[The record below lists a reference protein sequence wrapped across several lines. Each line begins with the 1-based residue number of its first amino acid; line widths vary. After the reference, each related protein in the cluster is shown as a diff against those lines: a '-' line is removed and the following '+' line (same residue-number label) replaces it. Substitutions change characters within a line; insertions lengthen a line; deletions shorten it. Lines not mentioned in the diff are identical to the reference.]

1 MARVFI
7 VAVENSADHL
17 GAELATHLT
26 KLNPNI
32 DLIGIGGAA
41 MSEAGLPTQ
50 MYIDGLAILGFV
62 EGIKSYPFILARV
75 QQTADLIMATNPDA
89 AILIDSWGFMIRVAK
104 RLKKLGYKGQIIK
117 YVAPQV
123 WAMREGR
130 SAILARYVDHL
141 LTIHSF
147 DAPYFTRHNLP
158 VHYVGNPVFD
168 TNYLQGDGA
177 GLRAQY
183 KIGKHPVAAVFLG
196 SRASEVARLAGPFA
210 DAIARVKQDMPEVRF
225 VSPVSSTIGEVVGA
239 AAAEDK
245 RLQDV
250 IFLPE
255 ARKFDVM
262 AAADVALACSG
273 TVSTQ
278 LACAG
283 VPTIVAY
290 KLAPLTFF
298 AAKRLFKPDYISI
311 VNIAAGQALMP
322 EYIQQGATGENL
334 SGALL
339 GYLTDAALR
348 KKASKALLKQTKTMR
363 GGKSLASEKAAKAVL
378 DILAKA

>member
-17 GAELATHLT
+17 GAQLATHLT
-26 KLNPNI
+26 KANPDI
-32 DLIGIGGAA
+32 DLLGIGGAA

-75 QQTADLIMATNPDA
+75 QQVADLIIASEADA
-89 AILIDSWGFMIRVAK
+89 AVLIDSWGFMIRVAK

-168 TNYLQGDGA
+168 MDYRKGDGA
-177 GLRAQY
+177 GLRHQY
-183 KIGKHPVAAVFLG
+183 IMAERPVVGVFLG
-196 SRASEVARLAGPFA
+196 SRAAEIARLKGPFA
-210 DAIARVKQDMPEVRF
+210 DTIERVKRKIPDACF
-225 VSPVSSTIGEVVGA
+225 VSPVSSSVGEFVGA
-239 AAAEDK
+239 AAAEDA

-262 AAADVALACSG
+262 AAADAALACSG
-273 TVSTQ
+273 TVTTQ

-283 VPTIVAY
+283 VPTAVAY
-290 KLAPLTFF
+290 KLAPMTFF
-298 AAKRLFKPDYISI
+298 AAKYLFKPDYISI
-311 VNIAAGQALMP
+311 VNIAAGEALMP
-322 EYIQQGATGENL
+322 EYIQDDATGEAMAEAL
-334 SGALL
+334 SA
-339 GYLTDAALR
+339 YLSSAALR
-348 KKASKALLKQTKTMR
+348 ERASKALLKQTQKMR
-363 GGKSLASEKAAKAVL
+363 GGRGLASEKAAKAVL
-378 DILAKA
+378 EILG